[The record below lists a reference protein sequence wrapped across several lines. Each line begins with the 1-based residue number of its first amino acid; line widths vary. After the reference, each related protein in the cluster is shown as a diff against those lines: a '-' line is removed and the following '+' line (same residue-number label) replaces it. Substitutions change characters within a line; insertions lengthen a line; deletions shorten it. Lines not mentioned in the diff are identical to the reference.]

1 MGTVKELPVLFCES
15 VVLEVLSGPKPGLVD
30 PISPSS
36 HEDMGPRE
44 FLACLPE
51 LRRCLEEALEL
62 GMKGKPVDELVRSLP
77 AWNVDV
83 ITASGGPNS
92 VRGIVFLGSV
102 YCYSAGLEDDLF
114 PFDRIRAVGRRCTE
128 ALWNRSET
136 KCGRIRIKERL
147 AGVFGEVASG
157 MATARGV
164 SLPVLRTT
172 LRVGRSL
179 EEAVVH
185 SVLACMSTLEDAGI
199 PRKLRGW
206 VKRRAS
212 EVLRAGG
219 PFTERGRMEL
229 HKFVY
234 ECVERG
240 VSPGA
245 SADVTVVGLVLLLA
259 GWGRDIVSPY
269 RDPTRRWSGGAVEWD
284 SQTSGEVGRYSSGGV
299 RGRRE
304 VLKG

>member
-1 MGTVKELPVLFCES
+1 MGTVRELPTLFCES
-15 VVLEVLSGPKPGLVD
+15 VALEVLSGPKPGLVD

-62 GMKGKPVDELVRSLP
+62 GMDGEPVDELIRSLP

-102 YCYSAGLEDDLF
+102 YCYSAGLEDDPF
-114 PFDRIRAVGRRCTE
+114 PFDRIRAVGRRCME
-128 ALWNRSET
+128 ALWDRSET

-172 LRVGRSL
+172 LRAGRSL

-206 VKRRAS
+206 VRRRAS

-219 PFTERGRMEL
+219 PFTERGRAEL
-229 HKFVY
+229 RKFVY
-234 ECVERG
+234 ECAERG

-269 RDPTRRWSGGAVEWD
+269 RDPTRRWSGGAVERN
-284 SQTSGEVGRYSSGGV
+284 SQAPGAVGRYSGGSV